1 MREWE
6 QFFPEEERK
15 IYEKA
20 GYKGK
25 QPFGRNPALLIID
38 MQLAFTGTRPM
49 EIMEAI
55 EEFPTSCG
63 KVAWEAIPKIQKL
76 LLACREAEIPV
87 AYSTGDPDFKA
98 ALGNATK
105 RKIGGK
111 DYLKLAGEFPEMI
124 KPVEG
129 EFIVR
134 KARASAFFGT
144 HLITYLLSKGVDSL
158 LVTGTTTCGC
168 VRGTVLDGYSYGF
181 PVFIVEDCVFDRSQT
196 SHLVN
201 LFEMNS
207 KYATVIE
214 LSEALNYVEGLK
226 RLEGRQ
232 AIRAESTGTRNP
244 KP

>member
-6 QFFPEEERK
+6 NFFPEEERK

-25 QPFGRNPALLIID
+25 QPFGRNPALLVID
-38 MQLAFTGTRPM
+38 MQLGFTGTRPL

-63 KVAWEAIPKIQKL
+63 KVAWEAIPKIQQL
-76 LLACREAEIPV
+76 IHACREAAVPV
-87 AYSTGDPDFKA
+87 VYSTGDPEFKA
-98 ALGNATK
+98 AMGNATK
-105 RKIGGK
+105 RKVGDK
-111 DYLKLAGEFPEMI
+111 DFVDLAVQFPEAI
-124 KPVEG
+124 KPSEG
-129 EFIVR
+129 EFVVR

-144 HLITYLLSKGVDSL
+144 HLITYLTSKGVDSL

-181 PVFIVEDCVFDRSQT
+181 PVFVVEECVFDRSRT

-207 KYATVIE
+207 KYATVIQ
-214 LSEALNYVEGLK
+214 LAEALDYVGQLK
-226 RLEGRQ
+226 RIEGRK
-232 AIRAESTGTRNP
+232 ALAR
-244 KP
+244 

>member
-1 MREWE
+1 MREW
-6 QFFPEEERK
+6 QTFFPEEERK

-20 GYKGK
+20 GYKGR
-25 QPFGRNPALLIID
+25 QSFGRNPALLIID
-38 MQLAFTGTRPM
+38 MQLGFTGTKPM

-63 KVAWEAIPKIQKL
+63 KVAWEAIPKIQQL
-76 LLACREAEIPV
+76 LHACREAGIPV
-87 AYSTGDPDFKA
+87 AYSTGDTDFKA

-105 RKIGGK
+105 RKVGGK
-111 DYLKLAGEFPEMI
+111 DYVKLAGEFPETI
-124 KPVEG
+124 KPIEG

-181 PVFIVEDCVFDRSQT
+181 PVFVVEECVFDRSRT

-201 LFEMNS
+201 LYEMNS

-232 AIRAESTGTRNP
+232 AIAR
-244 KP
+244 

>member
-1 MREWE
+1 MKEW
-6 QFFPEEERK
+6 QTFFPEEERK

-25 QPFGRNPALLIID
+25 QSFGRNPALLIID
-38 MQLAFTGTRPM
+38 MQLAFTGTKPM

-76 LLACREAEIPV
+76 LHACRDAGVPV
-87 AYSTGDPDFKA
+87 AYSTGDPEFKA
-98 ALGNATK
+98 VLGNATK
-105 RKIGGK
+105 RKTGGK
-111 DYLKLAGEFPEMI
+111 DSLKLAGEFPEMI
-124 KPVEG
+124 KPIEG

-181 PVFIVEDCVFDRSQT
+181 AVFVVEECVFDRSRT

-201 LFEMNS
+201 LFEMDS
-207 KYATVIE
+207 KYASVVP
-214 LSEALNYVEGLK
+214 LAEALGYVEGLTK
-226 RLEGRQ
+226 EDK
-232 AIRAESTGTRNP
+232 IRALR
-244 KP
+244 

>member
-1 MREWE
+1 
-6 QFFPEEERK
+6 
-15 IYEKA
+15 
-20 GYKGK
+20 
-25 QPFGRNPALLIID
+25 
-38 MQLAFTGTRPM
+38 
-49 EIMEAI
+49 
-55 EEFPTSCG
+55 
-63 KVAWEAIPKIQKL
+63 VAWEALPKIQKL
-76 LLACREAEIPV
+76 LHACRQAEIPV
-87 AYSTGDPDFKA
+87 AYSTSDPDFKA

-105 RKIGGK
+105 RATGK
-111 DYLKLAGEFPEMI
+111 GDYENLPMQFPEMI

-181 PVFIVEDCVFDRSQT
+181 PVFVVEDCVFDRSRT

-201 LFEMNS
+201 LFEMNA
-207 KYATVIE
+207 KYANVIT
-214 LSEALNYVEGLK
+214 LAEALGYVQDLR

-232 AIRAESTGTRNP
+232 AIAR
-244 KP
+244 

>member
-6 QFFPEEERK
+6 NFFPEEERK

-25 QPFGRNPALLIID
+25 QSFGNNPALLVID
-38 MQLAFTGTRPM
+38 MQLGFTGTRPM

-63 KVAWEAIPKIQKL
+63 KVAWEAIPKIRQL
-76 LLACREAEIPV
+76 LHACREAGVPV
-87 AYSTGDPDFKA
+87 VYSTGDPDFKA
-98 ALGNATK
+98 AMGNATK
-105 RKIGGK
+105 RKVGDTDFVEI
-111 DYLKLAGEFPEMI
+111 ATRFPEAI
-124 KPVEG
+124 KPIEG

-144 HLITYLLSKGVDSL
+144 HLITYLTSKGVDSL

-168 VRGTVLDGYSYGF
+168 VRGTVLDGYSYGY
-181 PVFIVEDCVFDRSQT
+181 PVFVVEECVFDRSRT

-207 KYATVIE
+207 KYATVVE
-214 LSEALNYVEGLK
+214 LAETLDYVNRLKRVEGRK
-226 RLEGRQ
+226 APAR
-232 AIRAESTGTRNP
+232 
-244 KP
+244 